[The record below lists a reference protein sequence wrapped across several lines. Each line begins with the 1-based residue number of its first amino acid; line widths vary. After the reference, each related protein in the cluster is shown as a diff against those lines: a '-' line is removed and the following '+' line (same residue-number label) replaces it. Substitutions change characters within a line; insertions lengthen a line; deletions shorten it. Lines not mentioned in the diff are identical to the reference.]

1 MNSHFDFATGSTV
14 RNLNSTC
21 NGLSFIGSKMYAF
34 LRSLVAPAKPGDK
47 SFAELT
53 RCLTDHLDPKPL
65 VIAECFH
72 FNQRIQSGRESVS
85 EYVAE
90 IKQLAAE
97 CDFGQR
103 LEEAL

>member
-1 MNSHFDFATGSTV
+1 MNSHSDFATGSTV

-21 NGLSFIGSKMYAF
+21 NGLSLIRSKTYAF

-53 RCLTDHLDPKPL
+53 RCLTDHFHPKPL
-65 VIAECFH
+65 VIAERFH

-90 IKQLAAE
+90 LKQLAAN
-97 CDFGQR
+97 CDFGQW
-103 LEEAL
+103 LEEDL